1 MVDVLNA
8 SQRCQT
14 RNEDRGQYITTESEY
29 LATIEEDL
37 YDALGELPDLVGE
50 FIEDEL
56 TE

>member
-37 YDALGELPDLVGE
+37 
-50 FIEDEL
+50 
-56 TE
+56 